1 MEQLKKYL
9 LKLKIKLLF
18 ELWYKLFLKFFIAGM
33 IIMIVFAVIS
43 KWNYLC
49 DSKLFFIIVLT
60 VVLLCSFAMTYFK
73 RITWQKTAEQA
84 DKLGYEERFITALE
98 LLEKNTV
105 LNNME
110 QLAVK
115 DAFQKANE
123 CELHKKYQ
131 LTLPKKQIQILV
143 LLFAVLFG
151 TSFITTTQQKEAE
164 RYSFAQLKKIEEVKK
179 EIDREKEFDEDVL
192 KAFDKE
198 MDSITKNLKR
208 AQTLEES
215 KKLVEEAQQAI
226 KALEKDSIPEDLKK
240 TAEKLSQSE
249 KTKEL
254 ANALEQGDTQQ
265 INNQM
270 DKLLSQMENMS
281 QQELEQ
287 IAQAMNDM
295 VKELSDE
302 ELKELLENLSEQLSK
317 GNLAQA
323 NIKGQALKGKLAT
336 LSNQNKELI
345 QNMENLNQALASENT
360 TSKTE
365 HSGQSGQLGEGQG
378 QGQGEGE
385 QSGMGQGGS
394 GQGGGE
400 GSNSGQGRGSGHQQ
414 TEKIYTRKAENMSG
428 YSTQLQ
434 GQQNEQGQTNIT
446 REQTIGE
453 IGQSVPYEQVYDSY
467 RNNALRDIENSDV
480 PYGMR
485 ELVSEYFST
494 LEQ

>member
-1 MEQLKKYL
+1 MEQLQKQL
-9 LKLKIKLLF
+9 FKLKIKLLF
-18 ELWYKLFLKFFIAGM
+18 ELWYKLFLKFAIVGMVIA
-33 IIMIVFAVIS
+33 IVFAIIS
-43 KWNYLC
+43 KCKYVI
-49 DSKLFFIIVLT
+49 DSTLFFSIFIA
-60 VVLLCSFAMTYFK
+60 VVLFCSIATTYYK
-73 RITWQKTAEQA
+73 RITWQKTAQQA

-98 LLEKNTV
+98 LLEKNTA
-105 LNNME
+105 LSNME
-110 QLAVK
+110 QMAVD
-115 DAFQKANE
+115 DALKKANE
-123 CELHKKYQ
+123 NELHKQYQ
-131 LTLPKKQIQILV
+131 LTLPKKQIKVIAI
-143 LLFAVLFG
+143 LFAVLFG
-151 TSFITTTQQKEAE
+151 TNFITTAQQKEAE
-164 RYSFAQLKKIEEVKK
+164 RYSFAQLKKIEEVKS

-198 MDSITKNLKR
+198 MDNITKNLKR

-215 KKLVEEAQQAI
+215 KKLVEEAQQTI

-240 TAEKLSQSE
+240 TAEKLSQNE

-287 IAQAMNDM
+287 IAQVMNDM
-295 VKELSDE
+295 GEELSDE

-317 GNLAQA
+317 GNLSQA
-323 NIKGQALKGKLAT
+323 NIQGQALKGKLAT
-336 LSNQNKELI
+336 LSSKNEDLI

-365 HSGQSGQLGEGQG
+365 QSGQSGQLGEGQG
-378 QGQGEGE
+378 EGQGEGE
-385 QSGMGQGGS
+385 QSGMGQGGN
-394 GQGGGE
+394 GQGGGQ
-400 GSNSGQGRGSGHQQ
+400 GSNTGQGRGSGHQQ
-414 TEKIYTRKAENMSG
+414 TEKVYTRKAENMAG
-428 YSTQLQ
+428 YATQLQ

>member
-151 TSFITTTQQKEAE
+151 TSFITTAQQKEAE

-295 VKELSDE
+295 GKELSDE

-323 NIKGQALKGKLAT
+323 NIKVAT

>member
-1 MEQLKKYL
+1 M
-9 LKLKIKLLF
+9 
-18 ELWYKLFLKFFIAGM
+18 
-33 IIMIVFAVIS
+33 
-43 KWNYLC
+43 
-49 DSKLFFIIVLT
+49 
-60 VVLLCSFAMTYFK
+60 
-73 RITWQKTAEQA
+73 
-84 DKLGYEERFITALE
+84 
-98 LLEKNTV
+98 
-105 LNNME
+105 
-110 QLAVK
+110 
-115 DAFQKANE
+115 
-123 CELHKKYQ
+123 
-131 LTLPKKQIQILV
+131 

-400 GSNSGQGRGSGHQQ
+400 GRD
-414 TEKIYTRKAENMSG
+414 RK
-428 YSTQLQ
+428 
-434 GQQNEQGQTNIT
+434 
-446 REQTIGE
+446 
-453 IGQSVPYEQVYDSY
+453 SVV
-467 RNNALRDIENSDV
+467 
-480 PYGMR
+480 
-485 ELVSEYFST
+485 
-494 LEQ
+494 

>member
-1 MEQLKKYL
+1 M
-9 LKLKIKLLF
+9 
-18 ELWYKLFLKFFIAGM
+18 
-33 IIMIVFAVIS
+33 
-43 KWNYLC
+43 
-49 DSKLFFIIVLT
+49 
-60 VVLLCSFAMTYFK
+60 
-73 RITWQKTAEQA
+73 
-84 DKLGYEERFITALE
+84 
-98 LLEKNTV
+98 
-105 LNNME
+105 
-110 QLAVK
+110 
-115 DAFQKANE
+115 
-123 CELHKKYQ
+123 
-131 LTLPKKQIQILV
+131 

-198 MDSITKNLKR
+198 MNSIAKNLKR

-295 VKELSDE
+295 GKELSDE

-360 TSKTE
+360 TSKTQQ
-365 HSGQSGQLGEGQG
+365 SGQSGQLGEGQG

-385 QSGMGQGGS
+385 QSGSGQGGS

>member
-1 MEQLKKYL
+1 M
-9 LKLKIKLLF
+9 LF
-18 ELWYKLFLKFFIAGM
+18 R
-33 IIMIVFAVIS
+33 S
-43 KWNYLC
+43 
-49 DSKLFFIIVLT
+49 
-60 VVLLCSFAMTYFK
+60 
-73 RITWQKTAEQA
+73 
-84 DKLGYEERFITALE
+84 
-98 LLEKNTV
+98 
-105 LNNME
+105 
-110 QLAVK
+110 
-115 DAFQKANE
+115 
-123 CELHKKYQ
+123 
-131 LTLPKKQIQILV
+131 
-143 LLFAVLFG
+143 
-151 TSFITTTQQKEAE
+151 
-164 RYSFAQLKKIEEVKK
+164 
-179 EIDREKEFDEDVL
+179 
-192 KAFDKE
+192 
-198 MDSITKNLKR
+198 
-208 AQTLEES
+208 
-215 KKLVEEAQQAI
+215 
-226 KALEKDSIPEDLKK
+226 
-240 TAEKLSQSE
+240 
-249 KTKEL
+249 
-254 ANALEQGDTQQ
+254 LEQGDTQQ

-295 VKELSDE
+295 GKELSDE

>member
-1 MEQLKKYL
+1 MEQLQKQL
-9 LKLKIKLLF
+9 FKLKIKLLF
-18 ELWYKLFLKFFIAGM
+18 ELWYKLFLKFAIVGMVIA
-33 IIMIVFAVIS
+33 VAFAIIS
-43 KWNYLC
+43 KCKYVI
-49 DSKLFFIIVLT
+49 DSTLFFSILIA
-60 VVLLCSFAMTYFK
+60 VVLFCSIAMTYYK
-73 RITWQKTAEQA
+73 RITWQKTAQQA

-98 LLEKNTV
+98 LLEKNTA
-105 LNNME
+105 LSNME
-110 QLAVK
+110 QMAVD
-115 DAFQKANE
+115 DALKKANE
-123 CELHKKYQ
+123 NELHKQYQ
-131 LTLPKKQIQILV
+131 LTLPKKQIKVIAI
-143 LLFAVLFG
+143 LFAVLFG
-151 TSFITTTQQKEAE
+151 TNFITTAQQKEAE
-164 RYSFAQLKKIEEVKK
+164 RYSFAQLKKIEEVKS

-198 MDSITKNLKR
+198 MDNITKNLKR

-215 KKLVEEAQQAI
+215 KKLVEEAQQTI

-240 TAEKLSQSE
+240 TAEKLSQNE

-287 IAQAMNDM
+287 IAQVMNDM
-295 VKELSDE
+295 GEELSDE

-317 GNLAQA
+317 GNLSQA
-323 NIKGQALKGKLAT
+323 NIQGQALKGKLAT
-336 LSNQNKELI
+336 LSSKNEDLI
-345 QNMENLNQALASENT
+345 QNMENLNQALASENI

-365 HSGQSGQLGEGQG
+365 QSGQSGQLGEGQG

-385 QSGMGQGGS
+385 QSGMGQGGN
-394 GQGGGE
+394 GQGGGQ
-400 GSNSGQGRGSGHQQ
+400 GSNTGQGRGSGHQQ
-414 TEKIYTRKAENMSG
+414 TEKVYTRKAENMAG
-428 YSTQLQ
+428 YATQLQ

>member
-98 LLEKNTV
+98 LLEKNMV
-105 LNNME
+105 LSSME
-110 QLAVK
+110 QMAVK
-115 DAFQKANE
+115 DTFQKANE

-198 MDSITKNLKR
+198 MNSIAKNLKR

-240 TAEKLSQSE
+240 TAEKLSQSQ

-295 VKELSDE
+295 GKELSDE

-345 QNMENLNQALASENT
+345 QNMENLNQALAFENT
-360 TSKTE
+360 TSKTQQ
-365 HSGQSGQLGEGQG
+365 SGQSGQLGEGQG

-385 QSGMGQGGS
+385 QSGSGQGGS

-400 GSNSGQGRGSGHQQ
+400 GSNSGQGRGRDRKS
-414 TEKIYTRKAENMSG
+414 TR
-428 YSTQLQ
+428 L
-434 GQQNEQGQTNIT
+434 
-446 REQTIGE
+446 
-453 IGQSVPYEQVYDSY
+453 
-467 RNNALRDIENSDV
+467 NS
-480 PYGMR
+480 
-485 ELVSEYFST
+485 SH
-494 LEQ
+494 

>member
-1 MEQLKKYL
+1 MVLLLYKKNRREKMIDFTKCKEEFNNYKGSEKKKTLIYNGKKYL
-9 LKLKIKLLF
+9 V
-18 ELWYKLFLKFFIAGM
+18 KFPDP
-33 IIMIVFAVIS
+33 S
-43 KWNYLC
+43 K
-49 DSKLFFIIVLT
+49 
-60 VVLLCSFAMTYFK
+60 
-73 RITWQKTAEQA
+73 
-84 DKLGYEERFITALE
+84 
-98 LLEKNTV
+98 EKNVNLSYKNNTV
-105 LNNME
+105 SEYIGSNIFKMAGFKTQNILLGTYIYNEKEKIVCACEDFNNDIE
-110 QLAVK
+110 SLYEFENLALSSNP
-115 DAFQKANE
+115 D
-123 CELHKKYQ
+123 
-131 LTLPKKQIQILV
+131 
-143 LLFAVLFG
+143 
-151 TSFITTTQQKEAE
+151 
-164 RYSFAQLKKIEEVKK
+164 KKIETELSDIMEV
-179 EIDREKEFDEDVL
+179 
-192 KAFDKE
+192 
-198 MDSITKNLKR
+198 
-208 AQTLEES
+208 LEES

-295 VKELSDE
+295 GKELSDE

-360 TSKTE
+360 TSKTQQ
-365 HSGQSGQLGEGQG
+365 SGQSGQLGEGQG
-378 QGQGEGE
+378 QGQDEGE
-385 QSGMGQGGS
+385 QSGSGQGGS

-414 TEKIYTRKAENMSG
+414 TEKIYTRKAE
-428 YSTQLQ
+428 
-434 GQQNEQGQTNIT
+434 
-446 REQTIGE
+446 
-453 IGQSVPYEQVYDSY
+453 
-467 RNNALRDIENSDV
+467 
-480 PYGMR
+480 
-485 ELVSEYFST
+485 
-494 LEQ
+494 

>member
-49 DSKLFFIIVLT
+49 DSKLFVIIVLT

-151 TSFITTTQQKEAE
+151 TSFTTAQQKEAE

-198 MDSITKNLKR
+198 MDSIAKNLKR

-295 VKELSDE
+295 GKELSDE

-360 TSKTE
+360 TSKTQQ
-365 HSGQSGQLGEGQG
+365 SGQSGQLGEGQG
-378 QGQGEGE
+378 QGQDEGE
-385 QSGMGQGGS
+385 QSGSGQGGS
-394 GQGGGE
+394 GQGG
-400 GSNSGQGRGSGHQQ
+400 NSGQGRGSGHQQ